1 MGIDLPKILAVLP
14 MGVIRR
20 VSSKAAL
27 ILLDDATNQLHQIN
41 LDQNNEYTF
50 SSEAFCFNKPSQRAF
65 FDGTQKVLEYVYD
78 GQNLSIQIFTT
89 NQTNLFIDV
98 KVDECDIRAVGP
110 VCIQGNFSI
119 LSRYD
124 IAAKALSLDGVLICT
139 DNISLNVSEDL
150 SIFGEFNAP
159 NLRIRA
165 GVYHQS
171 AKMVVEQFD
180 IVAQVFCQTEEAV
193 YKAASMRM
201 IAEISRI
208 SGQFEISDHCFSA
221 ASHWIFGKDGSQSI
235 IHFPA
240 SHHVHVGTLSIK
252 DNTQVVIGE
261 QNSPTQNSQ
270 WVVDDDI
277 EIEAA
282 SSLVVHH
289 GQIFCHKMV
298 CAGVLE
304 ICDSSLSGKT
314 LIERGTVTL
323 LRSQL
328 NTKSIHLEMGLFSV
342 QHSGVSARKIHAMAG
357 EILVQD
363 GSALSVS
370 DRFIADKATVK
381 ITDSDVSVKQKVVLQ
396 GRSKIRASTIKTDDL
411 SISNKVSIKKSQ
423 ILAKVVL
430 LQDTVCVEQ
439 SNFKAKDVS
448 LIGQLE
454 LDDVQIDTNNIEY
467 QSSNARLRRN
477 FVKAKR
483 IVLEGGT
490 KSKQCIFQ
498 SSRLMAK
505 SFTVLEVVDIQDST
519 LIGIDD
525 VKENHSIQGH
535 LFLQNSRWITHSR
548 VRSLVGSHIH
558 PCEYSE
564 IIAGKVTASGDI
576 GVDESLV
583 QCEGLS
589 LIGSNTI
596 LRGGEV
602 IAENV
607 VHIHRSELT
616 AHIGSS
622 IVAESMHLGGQS
634 HARLKKSNLHLSGQL
649 TTSHDSELDSKQTKI
664 SAGKVRFLG
673 EVGLVKSLLS
683 AEELIIYDDFS
694 AQQSMVHAKEDIV
707 LARAAKAKIND
718 SALHGRNVESFG
730 SMDLDNTQLH
740 AREQAALW
748 TGSET
753 SMTGASVIKGSDVV
767 IRGKI
772 VTQKRKQETSK
783 HSADKPVVMARDYL
797 DIAVTSKISGDE
809 DLMMSAD
816 IITQSGQIDLHAGFN
831 AKGRRFDNLGRFQA
845 ESVYLG
851 FDDAVVN
858 HSSISAKNIT
868 IHSNLMNIFGRIY
881 AEQSMSSSGFVSLNM
896 GLIAANNYMN
906 DSLVSMNLGIIAP
919 NVLADPRF
927 IFSWNSLISTTRTL
941 AMMWAPAHSSGI
953 QLAFMLPGFL
963 MSSAGLYQKTKGF
976 TRIFDLKRHEY
987 LPILCQIKSLA
998 LLGQGLYTNGN
1009 AVYNQEYTNWQTSFS
1024 KMYNNPNEF
1033 EQAWWQTLQ
1042 STNWQEVGINS
1053 AEAFSGSYTDTSL
1066 IHANLGV
1073 SLGANTFKTNL
1084 LHVNMGEE
1092 RSLFTHNIATNR
1104 LYNRSQSMGGKS
1116 SFTATY
1122 IQNQG
1127 TLSGTGQ
1134 FYLRAKNVDNTRE
1147 AHIKGTH
1154 ASIDIEK
1161 FEQHGEFVAEEG
1173 RIHIDV
1179 FEDREDASTRLQHVA
1194 LEGTTLDSS
1203 GHLDLSHSYVRE
1215 KEHFITATNCQFSS
1229 DDVSIETGTFHTK
1242 GRLDYQHH
1250 LSIQADTAVLGE
1262 GSVVNGQRTDKDKL
1276 FTPSKEGS
1284 QSEFKPEHIL
1294 VIEAGKVDLG
1304 GRLNGGDYTQIQ
1316 GRRIGAEHDE
1326 VTKSESLVIRDT
1338 ADIDLT
1344 HGSIKAKQAAIAG
1357 KTVLDGFDIAIDTG
1371 TVEQGKGRLSIDNS
1385 QYTGHSLQSNGVFQ
1399 FDHTLLSLDELEQH
1413 GVLHGKHST
1422 MKVGTFIDDP
1432 FAKSELQ
1439 EVALQGKR
1447 LDVIGGAE
1455 LSCMHIQ
1462 EDEYVHLSPSSKLVT
1477 DDVEIET
1484 QDFREEGALDYA
1496 HHLTIKTKKAF
1507 FAKGSTVNGQKTA
1520 DEQLFTQPLEDNPEA
1535 KPTLNPQHVLII
1547 EASKVALDGDMR
1559 GGDYTEIHGEIGA
1572 DGKEAGRCEELVLG
1586 DSVHVDLKHGRI
1598 STDSLVNQGKT
1609 VLNGF
1614 SVDAVTTDV
1623 TRESSFTL
1631 SHSILKGQRLQEE
1644 GDIHLHDSQIQ
1655 VDAIDITDDAHPEL
1669 VDSYMIGHTVKDAS
1683 HLSFGGDSGVVADE
1697 YQHQGYYAQL
1707 TRDGKKSTFSVKAKT
1722 ASLQGG
1728 GDLDNAIFQI
1738 DHFTDSAGFIAGMGA
1753 YSNYHFHQ
1761 SLGWSTLD
1769 DLVLSNPIDRDCDIT
1784 VQAASIQNQF
1794 DYNKA
1799 YQLSFISTVGDISFA
1814 RTLQGSNV
1822 YAYSARDILNYG
1834 QTLGM
1839 DKVFFQAGR
1848 NVENRGKI
1856 ASGQYTQILAKG
1868 NVTNLCEEEVYQG
1881 QWDTRRN
1888 YRAAVI
1894 AGGTGEDTEGVG
1906 LHIEADGEVISDAS
1920 DFVSQ
1925 GSSYIQGKRGVHFG
1939 ARYRTYTS
1947 LEKTEFIPCGN
1958 PRKKFWKDPINGAK
1972 VLYGKIR
1979 DKKIETMAID
1989 TDVGLSHVYSVNGRN
2004 IVCSGEGE
2012 ISSVGAQFVSPGGT
2026 DVYAK
2031 GDVRL
2036 YSLQLNNKVH
2046 QNTEYR
2052 ISLFNSSRDYYHQL
2066 SQPTLFVDN
2075 GTTRI
2080 HSSEGN
2086 VDARGAYFI
2095 GGGDLEIKAKK
2106 QIFLGVDILDH
2117 EKTEKTQSFG
2127 WSMPGKASCDTY
2139 RQGGKIWDIGAAFD
2153 PSLGKASALYQSQ
2166 SGAERLA
2173 SATNLG
2179 IDLANTGNSLM
2190 RGIAQGNMTDE
2201 LLARYGLG
2209 HDGHLAPSVTLSLTQ
2224 RKTKSRF
2231 QTQAQGG
2238 IDRGGN
2244 VILEAGEGVELE
2256 NGVRVHAGKNLD
2268 INAPK
2273 IRAHAAQL
2281 QSTMQQTT
2289 VSESLGI
2296 VGLDGV
2302 ESLGASVCQTKTSA
2316 TSIVNAE
2323 LLAGGNIHLHH
2334 DGGQI
2339 DTVELDGA
2347 NIEAQSI
2354 DAKIGTLIIR
2364 DQQDTSQTQT
2374 KSVSVATNGMFS
2386 GYKGKGYSRT
2396 TQQYSGIHTIDSINA
2411 NDHEFSAHET
2421 HMIGGKITTDRENH
2435 FETDELMTETLVDVE
2450 QYSGFGLSGNLHDDE
2465 RLLDGRPSNRAG
2477 EPIFSTATIQRD
2489 KRDFVAVQKSVIHGR
2504 QSAELSVQSLDGQ
2517 LETQSDNGRVIEK
2530 DHSLHVQID
2539 IPMTNHEFLA
2549 QASDNV
2555 HGAEVKLSALF
2566 HPKPQELMASGK
2578 PEPIVPVE
2586 DMNVS
2591 AALLA
2596 HLHRRRR
2603 KNASSGADES
2613 MEESDTRLDT
2623 SGLLFSTND
2632 TEVMHLTVTKAQHE
2646 YRATGKLSDST
2657 KHELKKQVTTAT
2669 TKMVKAYGSA
2679 IFDEMAQAAEL
2690 SHSDRASLSG
2700 ISAKGQVKSGQHF
2713 RKLGVLWKLWMN
2725 EELAFLDDEVPKE
2738 DKFKHGIAKTA
2749 VEAGLDFA
2757 LELALKDMAGPM
2769 GIALT
2774 LLDISDSFYD
2784 ESVVKKRLKTGE
2796 SHLPEVR
2803 ALYTAGDIMTGWA
2816 LERVALDQIAS
2827 ARRMQAGHDIS
2838 SLSDKAAKKLVSCW
2852 DTTGKIGPRPP
2863 LRPNDQYLN

>member
-14 MGVIRR
+14 VGVIRR
-20 VSSKAAL
+20 ASSKTAL
-27 ILLDDATNQLHQIN
+27 IVLEDDTHQSHQIH
-41 LDQNNEYTF
+41 LDQHNEYTF
-50 SSEAFCFNKPSQRAF
+50 SSEAFCFNKPSQCAF

-98 KVDECDIRAVGP
+98 NVDECDIRAVGP

-124 IAAKALSLDGVLICT
+124 IAAKALSLDGVLICE

-150 SIFGEFNAP
+150 SIFGEFNAT

-180 IVAQVFCQTEEAV
+180 IVAQVFCQTDEAV
-193 YKAASMRM
+193 FKAASMRM

-221 ASHWIFGKDGSQSI
+221 VSHWIFGEDGSQSI
-235 IHFPA
+235 IYFPA
-240 SHHVHVGTLSIK
+240 SHHVHVGALSIE
-252 DNTQVVIGE
+252 DSTQVVIGE
-261 QNSPTQNSQ
+261 PSGDAKRSQ

-277 EIEAA
+277 EIEAT
-282 SSLVVHH
+282 SSLVMHH
-289 GQIFCHKMV
+289 GQLSCHKMD
-298 CAGVLE
+298 CAGVVE
-304 ICDSSLSGKT
+304 IYDSSLSVKT
-314 LIERGTVTL
+314 LIERGTVIL

-342 QHSGVSARKIHAMAG
+342 QHSGVSARKINAMAG
-357 EILVQD
+357 HVLVQD

-381 ITDSDVSVKQKVVLQ
+381 ITDSDISVKQKVVLQ
-396 GRSKIRASTIKTDDL
+396 GRSKIRASIVKTDDL
-411 SISNKVSIKKSQ
+411 SISDKVSIKKTQ

-439 SNFKAKDVS
+439 SNFKTKDVS
-448 LIGQLE
+448 LSGQLE
-454 LDDVQIDTNNIEY
+454 FDDVQIDTNNIEY

-483 IVLEGGT
+483 IVLEGGA

-505 SFTVLEVVDIQDST
+505 SFTVLETVDIQDST
-519 LIGIDD
+519 MIGIDD
-525 VKENHSIQGH
+525 AKASHSIQGH
-535 LFLQNSRWITHSR
+535 LFLRNTRWMTHSR
-548 VRSLVGSHIH
+548 VLSLVGSHIH
-558 PCEYSE
+558 PCENSE
-564 IIAGKVTASGDI
+564 IIAGKITVSGNI
-576 GVDESLV
+576 SVDESLV
-583 QCEGLS
+583 QCEELS
-589 LIGSNTI
+589 LIGSNAI
-596 LRGGEV
+596 LQSGEIV
-602 IAENV
+602 ADNA
-607 VHIHRSELT
+607 VHVHHSELT
-616 AHIGSS
+616 AHTDSS

-634 HARLKKSNLHLSGQL
+634 HARLKRSSLHLSGQL
-649 TTSHDSELDSKQTKI
+649 VTSHDSELDSKQSKI

-673 EVGLVKSLLS
+673 EVALVKSLLS
-683 AEELIIYDDFS
+683 AEELIIYDSFLV
-694 AQQSMVHAKEDIV
+694 QQSRVQAQEDIV
-707 LARAAKAKIND
+707 LAGTAKAKMSG
-718 SALHGRNVESFG
+718 SALHGRNIESFG
-730 SMDLDNTQLH
+730 KVSLDSTQLH

-767 IRGKI
+767 IRGKV
-772 VTQKRKQETSK
+772 VTQKRKQETAK
-783 HSADKPVVMARDYL
+783 HSADKPVVMARDYI
-797 DIAVTSKISGDE
+797 DMAATSKISGDE

-858 HSSISAKNIT
+858 HSSISARNLT

-881 AEQSMSSSGFVSLNM
+881 AKQSMSSSGFVSLNM

-919 NVLADPRF
+919 NVLTDPRF
-927 IFSWNSLISTTRTL
+927 IFSWNNLISTIRTL

-987 LPILCQIKSLA
+987 MPILCQIKSLA
-998 LLGQGLYTNGN
+998 LLGQGLYANGN
-1009 AVYNQEYTNWQTSFS
+1009 AVYNQEFANWQTGFS

-1033 EQAWWQTLQ
+1033 EQAWWQTFR
-1042 STNWQEVGINS
+1042 STNWQELGINS
-1053 AEAFSGSYTDTSL
+1053 AEAFAGSYTDTSL

-1092 RSLFTHNIATNR
+1092 RSLFAHNIATNR

-1127 TLSGTGQ
+1127 TLSGAEQ
-1134 FYLRAKNVDNTRE
+1134 FYLRAKNVDNTRD
-1147 AHIKGTH
+1147 AHIKGAHT
-1154 ASIDIEK
+1154 SIDIERL
-1161 FEQHGEFVAEEG
+1161 EQSGEFVAEEG
-1173 RIHIDV
+1173 RVHIDV
-1179 FEDREDASTRLQHVA
+1179 FQDRDDANTQLRHVA
-1194 LEGTTLDSS
+1194 LEGATLDSS
-1203 GHLDLSHSYVRE
+1203 GHLDLSHSSVRE
-1215 KEHFITATNCQFSS
+1215 KEHFITATNGQFSS
-1229 DDVSIETGTFHTK
+1229 DDVSIETGVFCAK

-1250 LSIQADTAVLGE
+1250 LSIQADTATLGE
-1262 GSVVNGQRTDKDKL
+1262 GSVVNGHRTDKDKL
-1276 FTPSKEGS
+1276 FTPSKEGA
-1284 QSEFKPEHIL
+1284 QSEFKPEHLL

-1304 GRLNGGDYTQIQ
+1304 GRLSGGDYTQIQ
-1316 GRRIGAEHDE
+1316 GRRISTEHDD

-1344 HGSIKAKQAAIAG
+1344 YGSIKAKQATIAG
-1357 KTVLDGFDIAIDTG
+1357 KTVLDGFDIVIDTS
-1371 TVEQGKGRLSIDNS
+1371 TIEQGKGRLSIDNS

-1413 GVLHGKHST
+1413 GTLHGMHST
-1422 MKVGTFIDDP
+1422 MKVGTIIDDSL
-1432 FAKSELQ
+1432 AKTELQ
-1439 EVALQGKR
+1439 EVALQGNR
-1447 LDVIGGAE
+1447 LDVTGGAE
-1455 LSCMHIQ
+1455 LSHVHIQ
-1462 EDEYVHLSPSSKLVT
+1462 EDEYVHSSTSSKLVT
-1477 DDVEIET
+1477 DDVEIQT
-1484 QDFREEGALDYA
+1484 PDFREEGALDYA
-1496 HHLTIKTKKAF
+1496 HHLTIKAKKAV

-1520 DEQLFTQPLEDNPEA
+1520 DEQLFSQPSEDNPDA
-1535 KPTLNPQHVLII
+1535 KPTLNPQHVLIV
-1547 EASKVALDGDMR
+1547 EATKVALDGDLR
-1559 GGDYTEIHGEIGA
+1559 GGDYTEIHGEIGS
-1572 DGKEAGRCEELVLG
+1572 DGKETSRCEELVIG
-1586 DSVHVDLKHGRI
+1586 DFAHVDLKHGRI
-1598 STDSLVNQGKT
+1598 STHSLVNQGKT
-1609 VLNGF
+1609 TLDDF
-1614 SVDAVTTDV
+1614 SVDAELTDV
-1623 TRESSFTL
+1623 ARESSFTL
-1631 SHSILKGQRLQEE
+1631 SHSILKGQRLHEE

-1655 VDAIDITDDAHPEL
+1655 VDVIDITDDGHPEL

-1683 HLSFGGDSGVVADE
+1683 HLSFGGDSGVIADD

-1707 TRDGKKSTFSVKAKT
+1707 TQDGKTSTFSVKAKT

-1728 GDLDNAIFQI
+1728 GDLDNAVFQI
-1738 DHFTDSAGFIAGMGA
+1738 DYFADSAGFIAGVGA

-1761 SLGWSTLD
+1761 SLGFSTLD
-1769 DLVLSNPIDRDCDIT
+1769 DLILANPIARDCDIT
-1784 VQAASIQNQF
+1784 VQASSIQSQF

-1799 YQLSFISTVGDISFA
+1799 YQLSFISTVGDISFS
-1814 RTLQGSNV
+1814 RMLQGSNI

-1834 QTLGM
+1834 QTLGT

-1856 ASGQYTQILAKG
+1856 ASGKYTQILAKG

-1894 AGGTGEDTEGVG
+1894 SGGTGEDTEGVG

-1925 GSSYIQGKRGVHFG
+1925 GSNYIQGRKGVHFNERHHVYI
-1939 ARYRTYTS
+1939 AFREEHKVHQS
-1947 LEKTEFIPCGN
+1947 N
-1958 PRKKFWKDPINGAK
+1958 FWKKCKDWVAK
-1972 VLYGKIR
+1972 EYVYSYG
-1979 DKKIETMAID
+1979 TG
-1989 TDVGLSHVYSVNGRN
+1989 TDVGVSHVLSANGRN
-2004 IVCSGEGE
+2004 IIVSNEGE
-2012 ISSVGAQFVSPGGT
+2012 ISSVASQFISPGGT
-2026 DVYAK
+2026 DVYAR

-2036 YSLQLNNKVH
+2036 YGLRVNNYVH
-2046 QNTEYR
+2046 QTHTDWWGLQRNQRTQFYD
-2052 ISLFNSSRDYYHQL
+2052 LA
-2066 SQPTLFVDN
+2066 QPTLFVDN

-2117 EKTEKTQSFG
+2117 ETTEKSQSFG
-2127 WSMPGKASCDTY
+2127 WSIPGKASWDTY
-2139 RQGGKIWDIGAAFD
+2139 RQGGKIWDIAVAFD
-2153 PSLGKASALYQSQ
+2153 PSLGKANALYQSQ
-2166 SGAERLA
+2166 RGVERLA
-2173 SATNLG
+2173 SAANLG

-2302 ESLGASVCQTKTSA
+2302 ESLGVSVSQTKTSA

-2323 LLAGGNIHLHH
+2323 LSAGGNIHLHH

-2374 KSVSVATNGMFS
+2374 KSASVATNGMFS
-2386 GYKGKGYSRT
+2386 GYKGKGYSKT
-2396 TQQYSGIHTIDSINA
+2396 TQQHSGIHTVDSINA
-2411 NDHEFSAHET
+2411 NGHEFSAHET
-2421 HMIGGKITTDRENH
+2421 HMIGGKITTDGENH
-2435 FETDELMTETLVDVE
+2435 FETDKLTTETLVDIE
-2450 QYSGFGLSGNLHDDE
+2450 QYSGFGLSGNLHDAE
-2465 RLLDGRPSNRAG
+2465 RLLSGKPSNRAG
-2477 EPIFSTATIQRD
+2477 ESVFTTATVQIDR
-2489 KRDFVAVQKSVIHGR
+2489 RDFVAVQKPVIHGR
-2504 QSAELSVQSLDGQ
+2504 QGAELSIQALDGQ
-2517 LETQSDNGRVIEK
+2517 LETQSDSGRIVQK
-2530 DHSLHVQID
+2530 DDSLHVHID
-2539 IPMTNHEFLA
+2539 IPITSHEFLS
-2549 QASDNV
+2549 QASENAN
-2555 HGAEVKLSALF
+2555 GAGVKLSALL
-2566 HPKPQELMASGK
+2566 HPKSRLQELTTPGQTG
-2578 PEPIVPVE
+2578 PILPVE
-2586 DMNVS
+2586 EGAAS
-2591 AALLA
+2591 SALLVGS
-2596 HLHRRRR
+2596 RRRR
-2603 KNASSGADES
+2603 KKTDILAMGHIDEF
-2613 MEESDTRLDT
+2613 EAGID
-2623 SGLLFSTND
+2623 STD
-2632 TEVMHLTVTKAQHE
+2632 MAVMQLTATKAHQE
-2646 YRATGKLSDST
+2646 YSATGKLSDTT
-2657 KHELKKQVTTAT
+2657 KGELKKQMAVVA
-2669 TKMVKAYGSA
+2669 TKMIKAYGSTV
-2679 IFDEMAQAAEL
+2679 FEE
-2690 SHSDRASLSG
+2690 
-2700 ISAKGQVKSGQHF
+2700 ISKSVDLAKGSKHF
-2713 RKLGVLWKLWMN
+2713 RKWGWLWTLAAN
-2725 EELAFLDDEVPKE
+2725 SELATLDDEIAQK
-2738 DKFKHGIAKTA
+2738 DKFTQGVALTIVEMGMSSIVELSKT
-2749 VEAGLDFA
+2749 FPA
-2757 LELALKDMAGPM
+2757 LGFLGPLSYELLALDLA
-2769 GIALT
+2769 
-2774 LLDISDSFYD
+2774 DSFYD
-2784 ESVVKKRLKTGE
+2784 QRNIDKIRHRGLENLDEAQGQYRKG
-2796 SHLPEVR
+2796 HFF
-2803 ALYTAGDIMTGWA
+2803 TGWA
-2816 LERVALDQIAS
+2816 LERAAADQLGS
-2827 ARRMQAGHDIS
+2827 TARAEAGHMMAEVSGKI
-2838 SLSDKAAKKLVSCW
+2838 ATKLV
-2852 DTTGKIGPRPP
+2852 
-2863 LRPNDQYLN
+2863 LELNSIFKRAHLEKTEGISEGRKRSMSI